1 MTEPID
7 VFLVDDHAV
16 VRKGIRA
23 LLETKSS
30 LRIVGEAE
38 NGKEAIEK
46 ACELKPQIIMLD
58 INLPDVN
65 GLEVAKILREKLPN
79 SRLIALSMHNA
90 PEYIQSFLEA
100 GGSGYLPK
108 TILDTQLLDAVAAVA
123 RGEHYLPP
131 QVLTDL
137 AKEIA
142 NPNSFKQAKLT
153 KRELDVVQYIA
164 QGSTYKEIANILG
177 ISEKTVATYRERA
190 AGKLGIKSRVE
201 LVRWA
206 LEQKLLS

>member
-1 MTEPID
+1 MTGPID
-7 VFLVDDHAV
+7 VLLVDDHAV

-46 ACELKPQIIMLD
+46 ACELKPRIIMLD

-65 GLEVAKILREKLPN
+65 GLEVAKILRKKLPD

-153 KRELDVVQYIA
+153 KRELDVVQHIA

>member
-1 MTEPID
+1 MSLTKI
-7 VFLVDDHAV
+7 FLVDDHAV

-23 LLETKSS
+23 LLETNGS
-30 LRIVGEAE
+30 INVVGEAE
-38 NGKEAIEK
+38 NGEEAVER
-46 ACELKPQIIMLD
+46 ACELKPHIILLD
-58 INLPDVN
+58 INLPDMS
-65 GLEVAKILREKLPN
+65 GLEVAKILRKKLPD
-79 SRLIALSMHNA
+79 SRLIALSMHDD
-90 PEYIQSFLEA
+90 PEHVQSFLEM

-108 TILDTQLLDAVAAVA
+108 TVLDTQLLDAISAVV

-131 QVLTDL
+131 KLLTNL

-142 NPNSFKQAKLT
+142 TPNPFKQAKLT

-164 QGSTYKEIANILG
+164 SGSTYKEIARILG

-190 AGKLGIKSRVE
+190 AEKLGIKTRVE

-206 LEQKLLS
+206 LEHKLLS